1 VIDMAQRRRTP
12 SSGMT
17 MQQVNSQIRE
27 QLATTGYN
35 PQQVSAILDMAQ
47 RMARGQDVH
56 VPPQG
61 HFHVPDIERVRDV
74 LGAIRQRP
82 NSARRILATEFGLL
96 HGPERSRI
104 RLASVPIK
112 APTRTY
118 TYQVTMGSR
127 TYEVDCSRQFP
138 ARGRTSL
145 QNSRLGQFYRA
156 IADSDRSVTGVY
168 LVTASGRRE
177 LRGTTLQQFRA
188 GYVQRFQRMQ
198 MAILRNQEPQELIT
212 ISSIRRR
219 TQRPHG

>member
-1 VIDMAQRRRTP
+1 MAQRRRTP
-12 SSGMT
+12 SAGMT

-27 QLATTGYN
+27 QLVSAGYN
-35 PQQVSAILDMAQ
+35 PQQASAILNMAQ

-56 VPPQG
+56 VPPQSNIN
-61 HFHVPDIERVRDV
+61 VSDIERVRDV

-96 HGPERSRI
+96 HGPERRNVRI
-104 RLASVPIK
+104 TAVPRR

-118 TYQVTMGSR
+118 TYQITMGSR

-138 ARGRTSL
+138 ARGRTTL

-156 IADSDRSVTGVY
+156 IADSDRSVTGIY

-177 LRGTTLQQFRA
+177 LSGTSLQQFRA

-198 MAILRNQEPQELIT
+198 TASLRNQELPELIT
-212 ISSIRRR
+212 ISSVRRR
-219 TQRPHG
+219 DRTPPG